1 VNDYINKEDNL
12 CRFVQIERKQAVDAP
27 DEILQNPYVDGY
39 ILGPCDL
46 SGSIGLL
53 NRIYAEENIALVKE
67 SIEKVEAAGGYM
79 GVSLGTTKAEEQKFW
94 MDLGC
99 RMISAGTDYDYAVQG
114 ALANCKQLDML
125 RKEM

>member
-1 VNDYINKEDNL
+1 
-12 CRFVQIERKQAVDAP
+12 
-27 DEILQNPYVDGY
+27 
-39 ILGPCDL
+39 
-46 SGSIGLL
+46 
-53 NRIYAEENIALVKE
+53 
-67 SIEKVEAAGGYM
+67 
-79 GVSLGTTKAEEQKFW
+79 VSLGTTKAEEQKFW